1 MIELIVNKSND
12 TKIIAAVENGKLV
25 EIYEENEQSQKARN
39 EGNIYIGIVKDIVP
53 GMQAAFV
60 DIGKSKNAFLHIK
73 DIIPKVSNETGNKN
87 ENFEKININKYI
99 RVGMPIMVQINK
111 DTCGSKGAKATTH
124 IKLSGRF
131 IVLIPNVNF
140 ITVSTKIEDT
150 EEKNRLKEI
159 VKEIKEENVGIIIRT
174 SAQGKSKL
182 EIQEE
187 LNKII
192 AKWESIKKKANI
204 IIQNKQS
211 IPCILDKN
219 YKILEK
225 LVIDFMDKD
234 LNKIIVNKE
243 NLKNN
248 ISDFIAENEKS
259 NIVVEVKKDIFN
271 MYDVQKQYDKLKER
285 KVWLKCGGFITI
297 DKTEALTAIDVNTGK
312 YTGKDAKEDTVFVVN
327 KEATMEIA
335 KQIRLRDIGGIIIVD
350 YIDMNEKNRNSILE
364 IWNKCIKLD
373 RSKVQ
378 IIGFTPL
385 NLLEITRKHMWS

>member
-1 MIELIVNKSND
+1 M
-12 TKIIAAVENGKLV
+12 
-25 EIYEENEQSQKARN
+25 
-39 EGNIYIGIVKDIVP
+39 
-53 GMQAAFV
+53 
-60 DIGKSKNAFLHIK
+60 
-73 DIIPKVSNETGNKN
+73 
-87 ENFEKININKYI
+87 
-99 RVGMPIMVQINK
+99 
-111 DTCGSKGAKATTH
+111 
-124 IKLSGRF
+124 
-131 IVLIPNVNF
+131 
-140 ITVSTKIEDT
+140 
-150 EEKNRLKEI
+150 
-159 VKEIKEENVGIIIRT
+159 
-174 SAQGKSKL
+174 

-192 AKWESIKKKANI
+192 VKWESIKKKANT

>member
-1 MIELIVNKSND
+1 MKEILVYADEQNNKN
-12 TKIIAAVENGKLV
+12 IFLV
-25 EIYEENEQSQKARN
+25 EEGKITENYEEDFNKEKLEGDIYLGKVQK
-39 EGNIYIGIVKDIVP
+39 ILP

-111 DTCGSKGAKATTH
+111 DTCASKGAKATTH

-192 AKWESIKKKANI
+192 VKWESIKKKANT

>member
-1 MIELIVNKSND
+1 MKEILVYADEQNNKN
-12 TKIIAAVENGKLV
+12 IFLV
-25 EIYEENEQSQKARN
+25 EEGKITENYEENFNKEKIEGDIYLGKVQK
-39 EGNIYIGIVKDIVP
+39 ILP

>member
-1 MIELIVNKSND
+1 MKEILVYADEQNNKN
-12 TKIIAAVENGKLV
+12 IFLV
-25 EIYEENEQSQKARN
+25 EEGKITENYEENFNKEKIEGDIYLGKVQK
-39 EGNIYIGIVKDIVP
+39 ILP

-211 IPCILDKN
+211 IPC
-219 YKILEK
+219 
-225 LVIDFMDKD
+225 
-234 LNKIIVNKE
+234 

>member
-1 MIELIVNKSND
+1 MKEILVYADEQNNKN
-12 TKIIAAVENGKLV
+12 IFLV
-25 EIYEENEQSQKARN
+25 EEGKITENYEEIFNKEKLEGDIYLGKVQK
-39 EGNIYIGIVKDIVP
+39 ILP

-192 AKWESIKKKANI
+192 VKWESIKKKANT

-259 NIVVEVKKDIFN
+259 NIIVEVKKDIFN

>member
-1 MIELIVNKSND
+1 MKEILVYADEQNNKN
-12 TKIIAAVENGKLV
+12 IFLV
-25 EIYEENEQSQKARN
+25 EEGKITGNDEEIFNKEKLEGDIYLGKVQK
-39 EGNIYIGIVKDIVP
+39 ILP

-192 AKWESIKKKANI
+192 VKWESIKKKANT

>member
-1 MIELIVNKSND
+1 MKEILVYADEQNNKN
-12 TKIIAAVENGKLV
+12 IFLV
-25 EIYEENEQSQKARN
+25 EEGKITENYEEIFNKEKLEGDIYLGKVQK
-39 EGNIYIGIVKDIVP
+39 ILP

-192 AKWESIKKKANI
+192 VKWESIKKKANT